1 MHCMKIQLTVL
12 LYLITSSFVMA
23 ELTPKQAEAKMSLE
37 KVAKMEEYDGSIY
50 AQARHDK
57 IDYRPILKR
66 AINLEKPALI
76 SLFGMQFMGEG
87 GETHCEILKDLMILW
102 GDEKFATVLGEQPKK
117 VREIVVSSIDYAW
130 ADPSWASYPK
140 TLALSPESVEAR

>member
-1 MHCMKIQLTVL
+1 MKIQGTVL
-12 LYLITSSFVMA
+12 LSLIASTFTMAA
-23 ELTPKQAEAKMSLE
+23 ELTPKQAEAKTSLE
-37 KVAKMEEYDGSIY
+37 EIAKMEEYGGSIY

-76 SLFGMQFMGEG
+76 SLFGMQFMGES
-87 GETHCEILKDLMILW
+87 GETHSKILKDLMMLW
-102 GDEKFATVLGEQPKK
+102 GDEKFAEALGEQPEK
-117 VREIVVSSIDYAW
+117 VREMVVGSIDYAW
-130 ADPSWASYPK
+130 ADSIWASYPK